1 LIVVE
6 RITLRDLYTVLGAKI
21 CVMRADLKPGAK
33 FPDIELPDWQGKM
46 QKLSDIQGPD
56 PMVVVFYRGLF

>member
-1 LIVVE
+1 
-6 RITLRDLYTVLGAKI
+6 
-21 CVMRADLKPGAK
+21 MRPDLKPGAT

-46 QKLSDIQGPD
+46 QKLSDLQGPD

>member
-1 LIVVE
+1 MRSDLVV
-6 RITLRDLYTVLGAKI
+6 GAN
-21 CVMRADLKPGAK
+21 

-56 PMVVVFYRGLF
+56 PTVLVFYRGLY